1 MCSLF
6 LLLNDYHFFLDLT
19 RTLYTRITLIVD
31 IICVL
36 GPQNKC
42 SFLGDIYIYM
52 ATYTLR
58 IFQSKS
64 TYKNGSVN
72 KTWYEYSQSFMIRL
86 TQFHTY
92 IYCPTTALCLKYS
105 RYSLKH
111 LSINYCLKMLPRKQR
126 QRREDVVL
134 SLGRLLMILIN
145 ESTLKFMFQC
155 KHLVSIHT

>member
-1 MCSLF
+1 MTITYSWTWLVPF
-6 LLLNDYHFFLDLT
+6 IQELHWLL
-19 RTLYTRITLIVD
+19 TLSVYLALKRNVPFWERD
-31 IICVL
+31 IY
-36 GPQNKC
+36 
-42 SFLGDIYIYM
+42 IYIYM

-92 IYCPTTALCLKYS
+92 IYCPNTALCLKYS

-145 ESTLKFMFQC
+145 ESTRKFMFQC